1 MSNSISHCD
10 KKQTVHVARAVCS
23 FETGFGPKIKQIC
36 RFPTREPAASSSWQS
51 LLGREVIT
59 FLHYIL
65 FLLTA
70 KVKGSVKIYFQQP
83 QQLLSIFTD
92 LEDENLK
99 LIQECR
105 EEEGNLEKIRCSVRE
120 VSGNWY

>member
-1 MSNSISHCD
+1 M
-10 KKQTVHVARAVCS
+10 
-23 FETGFGPKIKQIC
+23 
-36 RFPTREPAASSSWQS
+36 
-51 LLGREVIT
+51 
-59 FLHYIL
+59 
-65 FLLTA
+65 
-70 KVKGSVKIYFQQP
+70 KIYFQQP

-120 VSGNWY
+120 VSGIRNEKYCKMFSKSFLKTTSLEKTNYFFTTD

>member
-1 MSNSISHCD
+1 M
-10 KKQTVHVARAVCS
+10 
-23 FETGFGPKIKQIC
+23 
-36 RFPTREPAASSSWQS
+36 
-51 LLGREVIT
+51 
-59 FLHYIL
+59 
-65 FLLTA
+65 
-70 KVKGSVKIYFQQP
+70 KIYFQQP

-120 VSGNWY
+120 VSIGIRNEKYCKMFFKNDQSGKNKPFFTTD